1 MSLQPYRRVLAVPG
15 VRTTMLL
22 FFFIRLPMT
31 ATGLTLTL
39 HVVTDLGRGYGEAGL
54 VGTATMLG
62 SALGAPLVGRVID
75 RYGLRPVSA
84 VCGLTSA
91 VFWLATPHL
100 PYPVLLAAALPA
112 GALVLPATS
121 IARQVLT
128 ALVPPESR
136 RSAYSL
142 DSILLETSYMA
153 GPGAAI
159 ALSTQLSSTAALSGI
174 GVCFALGTVALCWFN
189 PPIRHEAET
198 VTAERPPMREWVT
211 PRLVG
216 ALLVA
221 SGALFCLIGT
231 ELATLAALRATGEVT
246 WTGLVIA
253 VMCVASAAGGIVH
266 GAVRRSLSPLRLMVL
281 LTVLVIPVGLVAGL
295 PWWLLALALVP
306 TNLACA
312 PTLASTAEEVT
323 GLAPPRVRGEAMGL
337 LDAATRFGM
346 GAGSPVIGFVI
357 DHTAPGWGFAAA
369 GLFGLGFAAV
379 AAGLRRRPASTAAV
393 AVR

>member
-1 MSLQPYRRVLAVPG
+1 MSLQPYRQVLALPG
-15 VRTTMLL
+15 VRTAMLL
-22 FFFIRLPMT
+22 FFFTRLPMT
-31 ATGLTLTL
+31 ATGITLTL
-39 HVVTDLGRGYGEAGL
+39 HVVSDLGRGYGEAGL

-62 SALGAPLVGRVID
+62 SALGAPVVGRMID
-75 RYGLRPVSA
+75 RYGLRAVTS

-91 VFWLATPHL
+91 AFWLATPHL
-100 PYPVLLAAALPA
+100 PYAALLVTALPA
-112 GALVLPATS
+112 GALVLPASS

-142 DSILLETSYMA
+142 DSILLETSFMVGPSA
-153 GPGAAI
+153 GI
-159 ALSTQLSSTAALSGI
+159 ALSTQLSSTVALSGI
-174 GVCFALGTVALCWFN
+174 GVCFALGTLALCWFN
-189 PPIRHEAET
+189 PPIRHEAEA
-198 VTAERPPMREWVT
+198 VTAERPPMREWLT

-221 SGALFCLIGT
+221 SGALFCLMGT
-231 ELATLAALRATGEVT
+231 ELATLAALRATGEVG
-246 WTGLVIA
+246 WTGVVIA
-253 VMCVASAAGGIVH
+253 VMCVASAIGGIVH
-266 GAVRRSLSPLRLMVL
+266 GAVRKSLSQARLMVL
-281 LTVLVIPVGLVAGL
+281 LTVLVIPVGLATGL

-337 LDAATRFGM
+337 LDAATRLGM
-346 GAGSPVIGFVI
+346 AAGSPVVGFVI
-357 DHTAPGWGFAAA
+357 DHSGPGWGFAAA

-379 AAGLRRRPASTAAV
+379 AFGLRRRSARVPAV
-393 AVR
+393 APL